1 VGRYLVTGGA
11 GYIGSHM
18 VLALADRGDECVVF
32 DNLRQ
37 GHREAIPQGVRLIE
51 ADLADAPAVEATLAD
66 GKWDAV
72 FHFASLSLVGESMRK
87 PFEYLLVNGVNG
99 IKLIEACVKHQV
111 PKFVLSSTANLF
123 TDPAEIP
130 ISELEA
136 IRAGSPYGE
145 SKHILENTLVWA
157 DRIFG
162 LKSARIRYFNA
173 AGADPEG
180 RAGEDHNPETHLIPL
195 AIDAALGLIPPLTVF
210 GDDYPTYDG
219 TCIRDYVHV
228 TDVADA
234 HLRALQQIDEKS
246 VVYNLGNGQGHSVLQ
261 VIQSVERVSGVK
273 VPHSIGERRAGDP
286 AVLVASSVKLRAE
299 TGWEPRFADL
309 DAIVATA
316 FDWRK
321 AHPKGYAG

>member
-18 VLALADRGDECVVF
+18 VLALTDRGDECVVF

-37 GHREAIPQGVRLIE
+37 GHREAVPAGVKLIV
-51 ADLADAPAVEATLAD
+51 ADLDDPTAVDAALSD
-66 GKWDAV
+66 GPWDAV

-99 IKLIEACVKHQV
+99 IKLIEACVKHRV

-123 TDPAEIP
+123 THPEEIP
-130 ISELEA
+130 IAETA
-136 IRAGSPYGE
+136 TIRAGSPYGE
-145 SKHILENTLVWA
+145 SKHILENTLIWV
-157 DRIFG
+157 DRICG

-173 AGADPEG
+173 AGADPAG

-195 AIDAALGLIPPLTVF
+195 AIDAALGLVPPLIVF
-210 GDDYPTYDG
+210 GEDYPTHDG

-234 HLRALQQIDEKS
+234 HLRALEQITEHS

-261 VIQSVERVSGVK
+261 VIQSIERVSGLK
-273 VPHSIGERRAGDP
+273 VPHTIGPRRAGDP
-286 AVLVASSVKLRAE
+286 AILVASSVKLRAE
-299 TGWEPRFADL
+299 TGWDPKFAEL
-309 DAIVATA
+309 DDIVATA
-316 FDWRK
+316 FAWRQ
-321 AHPKGYAG
+321 AHPKGY